1 MSAVRLAFLL
11 AATACVSG
19 CTMSMPMGSLL
30 SRSEK
35 VEKKSDDDI
44 ATGSINKTPSATVSA
59 VLSENKEAITVP
71 IAAEDWDFAKKA
83 LIEAL
88 SSKDDTPSVPWENE
102 KTRAR
107 GSVTA
112 LHRFTGAGGS
122 ACRPFLGSSLRD
134 KTDIWFEGRACK
146 NVGGDWEMQDLRPWK
161 KS

>member
-1 MSAVRLAFLL
+1 MAAARLAMLL
-11 AATACVSG
+11 AAMGLAG

-30 SRSEK
+30 SRADK
-35 VEKKSDDDI
+35 TEKKSDDDI
-44 ATGSINKTPSATVSA
+44 ATGSIGKTQSATVPA
-59 VLSENKEAITVP
+59 VLTESKESITVP

-88 SSKDDTPSVPWENE
+88 SSKDDTPSVPWEND

-112 LHRFTGAGGS
+112 LQRFTGANGN

-134 KTDIWFEGRACK
+134 KADVWFEGRACK
-146 NVGGDWEMQDLRPWK
+146 NPGGDWEMQDLRPWK
-161 KS
+161 RI